1 MSNQAN
7 EAYCIFGERTV
18 SAVVRE
24 KNLSEPEPI
33 AICAATHQRRTQL
46 SEETRKTSS
55 AILIADADPV
65 NLAFLTNLIEE
76 EGFTVLVAADGREA
90 RKILQD
96 KSDVI
101 AAIFKVVIP
110 HISGPD
116 LVRYMRREKHLSKI
130 PVIMMTQAD
139 SIRVL
144 SESFALGAVVL
155 LPEPFS
161 THQIQ
166 NLLHML
172 VDSSPEPS
180 RRGLSG

>member
-1 MSNQAN
+1 MSAIVN
-7 EAYCIFGERTV
+7 
-18 SAVVRE
+18 E
-24 KNLSEPEPI
+24 KNLPVLEPV
-33 AICAATHQRRTQL
+33 ANNGVTHQ
-46 SEETRKTSS
+46 TRMQVPTEKTRP
-55 AILIADADPV
+55 AVLIADSDPS
-65 NLAFLTNLIEE
+65 NLAFLQNLIQD
-76 EGFTVLVAADGREA
+76 EGFTVLVATDGREA

-116 LVRYMRREKHLSKI
+116 LVRFMRREKHLCKI
-130 PVIMMTQAD
+130 PVIIMTQAD

-161 THQIQ
+161 TSQMQ
-166 NLLHML
+166 SLLHML
-172 VDSSPEPS
+172 VNSNAAATQTTS
-180 RRGLSG
+180 

>member
-1 MSNQAN
+1 VGAI
-7 EAYCIFGERTV
+7 AG
-18 SAVVRE
+18 A
-24 KNLSEPEPI
+24 KNLSESETAGI
-33 AICAATHQRRTQL
+33 SSITQGRRMQL
-46 SEETRKTSS
+46 LEEKTMPSP
-55 AILIADADPV
+55 AILIADADPA

-76 EGFTVLVAADGREA
+76 EGFSVLVATDGREA

-130 PVIMMTQAD
+130 PVIMVTQAD

-161 THQIQ
+161 TDQIQ

-172 VDSSPEPS
+172 VDSKPPETIKKRTS
-180 RRGLSG
+180 QQN

>member
-1 MSNQAN
+1 
-7 EAYCIFGERTV
+7 V
-18 SAVVRE
+18 SAIVRE
-24 KNLSEPEPI
+24 KNLSEPEPV
-33 AICAATHQRRTQL
+33 AINPATYQSQTQL
-46 SEETRKTSS
+46 LMEKGKTPS
-55 AILIADADPV
+55 AVLIADADPA

-76 EGFTVLVAADGREA
+76 EGFTVLVATDGREA

-116 LVRYMRREKHLSKI
+116 LLRYMRREKHLRKI
-130 PVIMMTQAD
+130 PVIMVTQAD

-161 THQIQ
+161 TNQIQ
-166 NLLHML
+166 SLLHML
-172 VDSSPEPS
+172 VDSNPP
-180 RRGLSG
+180 